1 MLKAIAVG
9 TKFNYL
15 GIQINSTLNDH
26 DDIFAKRG
34 EYNAS
39 LNGLVS
45 KFKGLLSDIL
55 NQLYN
60 Q

>member
-26 DDIFAKRG
+26 DHDHD
-34 EYNAS
+34 
-39 LNGLVS
+39 
-45 KFKGLLSDIL
+45 LLKEESIM
-55 NQLYN
+55 QV
-60 Q
+60 